1 MFKTFYQQEKY
12 PNCKF
17 YFFYEKYHSMAP
29 GPILRAQMQKRVA
42 YNVVVK
48 KEGGEVTSAD
58 DPLNGAFRVALYNA
72 DAHGCCE

>member
-17 YFFYEKYHSMAP
+17 YFFV
-29 GPILRAQMQKRVA
+29 VA
-42 YNVVVK
+42 R
-48 KEGGEVTSAD
+48 KERGEVMSAD
-58 DPLNGAFRVALYNA
+58 SPLNEAFRAALYNA